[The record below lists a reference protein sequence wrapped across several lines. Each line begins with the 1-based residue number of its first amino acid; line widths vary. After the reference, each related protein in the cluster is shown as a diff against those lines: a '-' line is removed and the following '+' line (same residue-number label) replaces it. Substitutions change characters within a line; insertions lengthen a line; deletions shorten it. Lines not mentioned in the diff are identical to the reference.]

1 MPDYVKPSPISLKRH
16 AVLNERWV
24 QDRLAEDPSL
34 LGLGDVIL
42 RDRERPQPHAGRLDL
57 LFQDAEEDHRYTVE
71 LQLGSTDESHIIRT
85 IEYWDLERKRYP
97 QYDHTAVIVA
107 EQITGR
113 FLNVISLFNGQIP
126 LVAIQMQAIQIGEQ
140 IGLVFTKV
148 LDQLERGTEDEDDVS
163 TEVTDRSYWEKRAS
177 AKVLGLADT
186 LFAELRKIDS
196 RLEPR
201 YTKFYVGT
209 GRDGL
214 PRNFVLFRPKKG
226 FLGIELKLDRSEDTD
241 RRLESAG
248 LENYDYLDRWKI
260 YRLKL
265 GERDV
270 RQHLE
275 LLRELMKTAHDRRGD

>member
-1 MPDYVKPSPISLKRH
+1 MPAYVKPIPISLKRH
-16 AVLNERWV
+16 SVLNERWV

-57 LFQDAEEDHRYTVE
+57 LFQDAEEDHRYEVE
-71 LQLGSTDESHIIRT
+71 LQLGATDETHIIRT
-85 IEYWDLERKRYP
+85 VEYWDIERKRYP

-107 EQITGR
+107 EQITSR

-126 LVAIQMQAIQIGEQ
+126 LLAIQMQAIQVGEQ

-148 LDQLERGTEDEDDVS
+148 LDQLDRGPEDEEDVA
-163 TEVTDRSYWEKRAS
+163 TEVTDRSYWERRAS
-177 AKVLGLADT
+177 AKMLGLADT
-186 LFAELRKIDS
+186 LFAELKKIDS

-214 PRNFVLFRPKKG
+214 PRNFVIFRPKKG
-226 FLGIELKLDRSEDTD
+226 FLELKLDRSIDTD
-241 RRLESAG
+241 QRLESAG
-248 LENYDYLDRWKI
+248 LESFDYLDRWKQ

-275 LLRELMKTAHDRRGD
+275 LLRELMKIAHDRRGD